1 MTVSGATKKPLPRPA
16 EVWMVTTAGITRVT
30 RSSSD
35 GGTSAPAGTAS
46 GAFALRSLGADSAGF
61 ASGGAGAGAGVGAEV
76 ETGDVV
82 NGTNGRAACRLFIHQ
97 TVPAIA
103 TSVTASNVAICTAMD
118 PADVCRSVIPIF
130 SGGAGEGFRL

>member
-61 ASGGAGAGAGVGAEV
+61 ASGGAGAGAAV

-82 NGTNGRAACRLFIHQ
+82 NEANGRAACRLFIHQ

-103 TSVTASNVAICTAMD
+103 KSVTASNVAICTAMD